1 MLLGPGTLD
10 EMIQEKE
17 TAEIACEFCGCK
29 YELSIDEL
37 QKLRK
42 SLDETKVH

>member
-10 EMIQEKE
+10 EMIAEKE

-29 YELSIDEL
+29 YELSVDAL
-37 QKLRK
+37 QKLRN
-42 SLDETKVH
+42 SLDETQVH